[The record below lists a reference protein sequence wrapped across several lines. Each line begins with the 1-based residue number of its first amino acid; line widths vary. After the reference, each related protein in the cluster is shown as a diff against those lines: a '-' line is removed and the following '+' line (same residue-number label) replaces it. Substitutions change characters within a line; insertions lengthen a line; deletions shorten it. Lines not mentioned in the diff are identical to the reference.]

1 MYKFISTII
10 YIFLRIFK
18 VVKVKGNHHIPK
30 NTGFIVTCT
39 HIGWVDV
46 IILAIAL
53 YPTPVHFMAKKELFE
68 GRWKNKFLRSIHAF
82 PVNRENPGPSTIKT
96 PLKLLRAQ
104 QCVGI
109 FPSGTRTSE
118 DVPLKRG
125 AVTIAVKAKA
135 PILPAHYE
143 GPTNF
148 SQLLK
153 GRKAIITFGEPLI
166 FSGTAKKDNAIDE
179 GIHRLELKM
188 KGLEDEVKASL
199 KKQLPG

>member
-1 MYKFISTII
+1 MYKLISTFI
-10 YIFLRIFK
+10 YVLLKLFK
-18 VVKVKGNHHIPK
+18 VVTVKGKEHIP
-30 NTGFIVTCT
+30 TDRGYVVTCT

-68 GRWKNKFLRSIHAF
+68 GKWKNKFFRSIHAF
-82 PVNRENPGPSTIKT
+82 PVNRENPGPSTIKI
-96 PLKLLRAQ
+96 PLKLLKAR

-118 DVPLKRG
+118 DVPLKSG
-125 AVTIAVKAKA
+125 AVTIAVKSAA
-135 PILPAHYE
+135 PILPAVYD

-153 GRKAIITFGEPLI
+153 GRKAVITFGKPLE
-166 FSGTAKKDNAIDE
+166 FSRADYIEE
-179 GIHRLELKM
+179 GVHRLELEM
-188 KGLEDEVKASL
+188 KCLENNKEDVKASS
-199 KKQLPG
+199 